1 MAGSYYVEYLTTRI
15 ENEVEKYL
23 NRIDKMGGALIAI
36 EKGYFQDEI
45 RQNAY
50 NLKREIDN
58 GERVIVGVN
67 KFKDVHDIEPKLNTM
82 DTEIEMRQVNKL
94 KDFKE
99 MRDRTKV
106 NAAIERLQKAAEK
119 QEENLM
125 PHIISSV
132 KDHVTLGEISTTF
145 ETIFGRYEPKFS
157 F

>member
-1 MAGSYYVEYLTTRI
+1 MEYLTTRI

-23 NRIDKMGGALIAI
+23 SRIDKMGGALIAI

-82 DTEIEMRQVNKL
+82 DTEIRECAKL
-94 KDFKE
+94 
-99 MRDRTKV
+99 T
-106 NAAIERLQKAAEK
+106 N
-119 QEENLM
+119 
-125 PHIISSV
+125 
-132 KDHVTLGEISTTF
+132 
-145 ETIFGRYEPKFS
+145 
-157 F
+157 